1 MINHWWWI
9 AALGGGYQPCM
20 TAPLDLK
27 TPLMREILA
36 NSMWPCWHAHCDP
49 LRAKSKRADDMQ
61 PNLSTK
67 EGAMSDERNKSGF
80 FMSEEACEGRVLVV
94 DDEPDIRKVVRMTL
108 QKAGYEVLE
117 AENGEKAIEVI
128 NSGENRL
135 LLDVVICDI
144 RMPKIN
150 GAEAIA
156 YFRSNYPRVPLI
168 VLTGFPDTDMAT
180 SFLRQGVVDYLVK
193 PVEGEKLRSAV
204 ARAMEQRELARL

>member
-1 MINHWWWI
+1 
-9 AALGGGYQPCM
+9 
-20 TAPLDLK
+20 
-27 TPLMREILA
+27 
-36 NSMWPCWHAHCDP
+36 
-49 LRAKSKRADDMQ
+49 
-61 PNLSTK
+61 
-67 EGAMSDERNKSGF
+67 MSESKSGF
-80 FMSEEACEGRVLVV
+80 FVGGEACEGRVLVV
-94 DDEPDIRKVVRMTL
+94 DDEPDIRKVVKMTL

-128 NSGENRL
+128 NYGENRL

-168 VLTGFPDTDMAT
+168 VLTGFPDADMAT

-193 PVEGEKLRSAV
+193 PVDKFRVKGLSHLGHHHFFHLLARCIAGSLKSQGCLLLNE
-204 ARAMEQRELARL
+204 ARANV